1 MTPETHIEQWF
12 QEILTQLDPR
22 RLTSRAACFGE
33 GSRVVD
39 LQGDASRSVTI
50 PRDGQ
55 VVVIAIGKAA
65 IAMAAGAQD
74 LFGEGFERGYA
85 LTVDGPDDGALD
97 ERWTVYRAGHP
108 IPDQR
113 GIDATQ
119 QLISVVEALKPDDM
133 VVALISGGGS
143 ALFEAP
149 RDPLTLEDFAE
160 LTQLLLNAGAPI
172 QHLNTVRIALSQ
184 VKGGSFR
191 QRSPAGTFVTLILS
205 DVLGNDPAII
215 ASGPTVEPTTTAAA
229 AFDVLDLYDLRA
241 SVSPAVR
248 KVLEEA
254 AGEQTDWDHPDD
266 VIEIVGDLDLAISL
280 AVEVSQAAGFSS
292 MAMEV
297 EFDGEATE
305 MAREWIQVLL
315 GTPET
320 TDVVWGG
327 GENIVTVRGSGIGGR
342 NTEFALAAALEL
354 ERIENDEWVIASLAT
369 DGQDGLS
376 SSAGAIAS
384 RATIVKAREQEV
396 DPEAALAE
404 NDSATFFEKVGG
416 LVFTGPSGTNVNDL
430 YVGFRRA

>member
-1 MTPETHIEQWF
+1 MTPEAHIEQWF
-12 QEILTQLDPR
+12 QEILTKLDPR

-33 GSRVVD
+33 GFRVFD
-39 LQGDASRSVTI
+39 LQDDASRSVTK

-65 IAMAAGAQD
+65 IAMAYGAQD
-74 LFGEGFERGYA
+74 LFGDGFERGYV
-85 LTVDGPDDGALD
+85 LTVDGPDDGEID
-97 ERWTVYRAGHP
+97 ERWTVFRASHP

-215 ASGPTVEPTTTAAA
+215 ASGPTVEPTTNAAA
-229 AFDVLDLYDLRA
+229 ALDVLDLYDLRA

-248 KVLEEA
+248 KVLEIA
-254 AGEQTDWDHPDD
+254 AGEETEWDHPDD
-266 VIEIVGDLDLAISL
+266 MIEIVGDLDLAISL
-280 AVEVSQAAGFSS
+280 AAEVSQAAGFSS
-292 MAMEV
+292 AAMEV
-297 EFDGEATE
+297 EFDGEATD

-369 DGQDGLS
+369 DGQDGIS

-384 RATIVKAREQEV
+384 RATIVRAREQEV
-396 DPEAALAE
+396 DPEAALSE

-416 LVFTGPSGTNVNDL
+416 LVITGPSGTNVNDL